1 METGRADGGAGGF
14 IGLPWNDWARVWP
27 VHQEV
32 IWMNAATGIWLG
44 IMAVIFAGFLF
55 TRLKKKA

>member
-1 METGRADGGAGGF
+1 
-14 IGLPWNDWARVWP
+14 L
-27 VHQEV
+27 HQEV